1 VPLDSETRHRLL
13 SEGARRGLRSRWGP
27 RRVVR
32 LDTLEPPVAA
42 AIRALI
48 DADQETK
55 KAAAEGQSP
64 ATAEPE
70 VQSSA
75 RPAA

>member
-1 VPLDSETRHRLL
+1 MPGSSPKPSHAERGRL
-13 SEGARRGLRSRWGP
+13 GARTRWGAP
-27 RRVVR
+27 RVVR

-48 DADQETK
+48 AADLETK

-70 VQSSA
+70 VQSRA